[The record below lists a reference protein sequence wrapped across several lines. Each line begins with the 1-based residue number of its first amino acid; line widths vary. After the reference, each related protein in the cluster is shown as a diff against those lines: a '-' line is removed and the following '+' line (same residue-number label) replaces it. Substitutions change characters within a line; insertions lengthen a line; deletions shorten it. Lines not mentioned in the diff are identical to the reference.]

1 MEKPPLEPSKAPLPA
16 HSEDSAPDP
25 EPEPAAETS
34 EEPKL
39 RFVGEDT
46 PFDKRGPRKPPKPL
60 RWPFLDFDE
69 DTEALSRPDLVEKF
83 FAMKKEVQRL
93 RLGLNQDPATGK
105 PRNGGFTAPGGF
117 LGRQT
122 VAAFIDVQNMYY
134 SAKRI
139 FGSPLAYGKM
149 LRYSLSN
156 RRLARAI
163 GYVVEREDVDQSAF
177 LDSLRRCGIE
187 IHARVAVER
196 ASGSKKAEWDVGMAT
211 DMVRMAGKVD
221 VILIVSG
228 NGVFADVVPLL
239 QAKGSK
245 VECCSFSESL
255 ADQLRWS
262 VDRYH
267 LLNETHLY
275 R

>member
-1 MEKPPLEPSKAPLPA
+1 MEEPPLEPIEADPPAVAPVGPVGPQSGPGLA
-16 HSEDSAPDP
+16 
-25 EPEPAAETS
+25 
-34 EEPKL
+34 
-39 RFVGEDT
+39 GEDT
-46 PFDKRGPRKPPKPL
+46 PFDKRGPRRPPKPL
-60 RWPFLDFDE
+60 RWPILNFDE
-69 DTEALSRPDLVEKF
+69 DVEALSPPELVEKF
-83 FAMKKEVQRL
+83 HAMKREVQRL
-93 RLGLNQDPATGK
+93 RLGLNQDPVTGK
-105 PRNGGFTAPGGF
+105 ARNGGFTAPGGF

-156 RRLARAI
+156 RRLSRAI
-163 GYVVEREDVDQSAF
+163 GYVVEREDIDQEAF

-187 IHARVAVER
+187 IRAKPAVER
-196 ASGSKKAEWDVGMAT
+196 ANGAKKAEWDLGMAA
-211 DMVRMAGKVD
+211 DMVRAAGKVD

-228 NGVFADVVPLL
+228 NGVFADVVPIL

-245 VECCSFSESL
+245 VECCSFAESL
-255 ADQLRWS
+255 ADLLRWS

-267 LLNETHLY
+267 LLNESHLY